1 MNSGNENLDLTIT
14 TFTSVFITAHI
25 SHDSLIINILVIITL
40 IVIIILVIITII
52 VNILVII
59 TLIVNILVIIET
71 VAVLLSRPDKSGH
84 ARISGHLG
92 KIGRITPGCL

>member
-25 SHDSLIINILVIITL
+25 SHDSLIINILVIIIL

-71 VAVLLSRPDKSGH
+71 VVNIDQKQKKPLRRKEFH
-84 ARISGHLG
+84 R
-92 KIGRITPGCL
+92 

>member
-40 IVIIILVIITII
+40 IVIVVIII
-52 VNILVII
+52 VTAINSDGSSV
-59 TLIVNILVIIET
+59 TMAAKIVLDPSQSLFYFVLQESHSQAGSPHFFQPKASVT
-71 VAVLLSRPDKSGH
+71 VS
-84 ARISGHLG
+84 
-92 KIGRITPGCL
+92 